1 MERYLELTV
10 NREGKVGEI
19 LRRQA
24 GLTKKQ
30 ISQIKFR
37 PGGAKYNVM
46 CPVRTVHFQRAN
58 WTKNNHLLPITYE
71 FCIAV

>member
-37 PGGAKYNVM
+37 PGGI
-46 CPVRTVHFQRAN
+46 Q
-58 WTKNNHLLPITYE
+58 KNGIQCRVTEKPS
-71 FCIAV
+71 VGM